1 MSEAQELSPVGDNT
15 QQPVAVPEEVLAEN
29 QRLRAHNSQLA
40 QENSGYRERA
50 RNADDRAAAADE
62 RAAAAEQK
70 LKGLQRAG
78 SSQPLDPDQQARLNS
93 YDELQNRVSTLETEL
108 KSRDEQVRSER
119 IKTAAL
125 NAFNQGG
132 AINGMHL
139 YEARKNDLVLR
150 EDGSVA
156 ALDGGVER
164 SLDQFVEGLKA
175 PGSAWAYQFQASGAR
190 GSGAVGSQPT
200 STDGM
205 PNPYVTGNFAAV
217 VALEAGTPEEQAL
230 AARFK
235 AEAGIK

>member
-1 MSEAQELSPVGDNT
+1 MSEAQELSPVDNNT

-29 QRLRAHNSQLA
+29 QRLRAHNQQLA

-50 RNADDRAAAADE
+50 RNADE
-62 RAAAAEQK
+62 RAEAAEQK

-78 SSQPLDPDQQARLNS
+78 SSQPLTPDQQARLNS
-93 YDELQNRVSTLETEL
+93 FDELQNRVSTLETEL

-119 IKTAAL
+119 IKSEAL
-125 NAFNQGG
+125 NAFNKGG

-150 EDGSVA
+150 EDGSVVG
-156 ALDGGVER
+156 LDGGVER
-164 SLDQFVEGLKA
+164 PLDQFVEGLKA

-200 STDGM
+200 STEGI
-205 PNPYVTGNFAAV
+205 PNPYLTGNFAAA

-235 AEAGIK
+235 AEAGKK